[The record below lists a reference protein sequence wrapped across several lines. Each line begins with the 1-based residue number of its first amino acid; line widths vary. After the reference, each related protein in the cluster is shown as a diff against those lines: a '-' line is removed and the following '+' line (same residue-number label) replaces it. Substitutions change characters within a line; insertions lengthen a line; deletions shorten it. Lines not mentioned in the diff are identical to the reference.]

1 MRITRSKGYRFKI
14 QEYESLEVMSSV
26 TVESADDGVSVEE
39 LAAMPPEEMDTH
51 IKNLEELCFD
61 TLQNQLAP
69 LLAEARYLV
78 HPKSSA
84 TDVEKYNEGLNA

>member
-14 QEYESLEVMSSV
+14 QEYESIEIMSSV

-39 LAAMPPEEMDTH
+39 LAALSPEEMDTH
-51 IKNLEELCFD
+51 IENLETLCAD
-61 TLQNQLAP
+61 TLQGQLTP
-69 LLAEARYLV
+69 LLEEARYLV

-84 TDVEKYNEGLNA
+84 ADVEKYNEGLNA